1 MEKSEFLV
9 CERCGKDFEIGREE
23 YMDPKKHGWP
33 VPTGRKNEDGVDLW
47 ELRLCANATE
57 EEIAAYKKARA
68 AAASQEQGIVARG
81 FPEDGEGD
89 GGGE

>member
-1 MEKSEFLV
+1 MRRSWLSAGS
-9 CERCGKDFEIGREE
+9 R
-23 YMDPKKHGWP
+23 
-33 VPTGRKNEDGVDLW
+33 
-47 ELRLCANATE
+47 TE

-68 AAASQEQGIVARG
+68 EAASQEQGIVARG

>member
-23 YMDPKKHGWP
+23 YM

-47 ELRLCANATE
+47 ELRLCADATE